1 MFFMYYKSFLLKSNL
16 NMAEKKKN
24 TNSNSNN
31 INLKFLINAQY
42 LKDLSFENPQA
53 PDSLRNVKSNPS
65 FKIDADVKSKE
76 LPDHGKNIYEVELS
90 IKCETK
96 SEEVTLF
103 LVEGVYN
110 GIFTIEN
117 ASDEILDKILLI
129 ECPKFLF
136 PFLRSIIANCTR
148 EAGFPPLMIAP
159 LDFIGMYENKKK

>member
-1 MFFMYYKSFLLKSNL
+1 
-16 NMAEKKKN
+16 MAEKKKN
-24 TNSNSNN
+24 SNSNSNN
-31 INLKFLINAQY
+31 TNLKFLINAQF
-42 LKDLSFENPQA
+42 LKDLSFENPKA

-76 LPDHGKNIYEVELS
+76 LKEHGENIFEVELS

-96 SEEVTLF
+96 SEETTLF

-117 ASDEILDKILLI
+117 ASEEILDKILLI

>member
-1 MFFMYYKSFLLKSNL
+1 MYYKSLYLKSNL

-24 TNSNSNN
+24 SNSNSNN
-31 INLKFLINAQY
+31 TNLKFLINAQF
-42 LKDLSFENPQA
+42 LKDLSFENPKA

-76 LPDHGKNIYEVELS
+76 LKEHGENIFEVELS

-96 SEEVTLF
+96 SEETTLF

-117 ASDEILDKILLI
+117 ASEEILDKILLI

>member
-1 MFFMYYKSFLLKSNL
+1 
-16 NMAEKKKN
+16 MAEKKK
-24 TNSNSNN
+24 NSNSNN
-31 INLKFLINAQY
+31 INLKFIINAQF
-42 LKDLSFENPQA
+42 LKDLSFENPNA
-53 PDSLRNVKSNPS
+53 PNSLRNVAGNPK

-76 LPDHGKNIYEVELS
+76 LPDHGKNIYEVELA

-96 SEEVTLF
+96 SEENILF

-117 ASDEILDKILLI
+117 ANNDILEKILLI

-159 LDFIGMYENKKK
+159 LDFVGMYEKKKK

>member
-1 MFFMYYKSFLLKSNL
+1 
-16 NMAEKKKN
+16 MAEKKKN
-24 TNSNSNN
+24 SNSNSNN
-31 INLKFLINAQY
+31 LNLKFIINAQF

-53 PDSLRNVKSNPS
+53 PDSLRNLKGNPT
-65 FKIDADVKSKE
+65 FNIDADVRSKE
-76 LPDHGKNIYEVELS
+76 LKDHGENIYEVELS

-96 SEEVTLF
+96 SENKVLF
-103 LVEGVYN
+103 LVESVYS

-117 ASDEILDKILLI
+117 ANDEILEKILLI

-159 LDFIGMYENKKK
+159 LDFIGMYEKKKETSKK

>member
-1 MFFMYYKSFLLKSNL
+1 
-16 NMAEKKKN
+16 MAEKKK
-24 TNSNSNN
+24 NSNSNN

-42 LKDLSFENPQA
+42 LKDLSFENPKA
-53 PDSLRNVKSNPS
+53 PDSLRNVKSNPT

-96 SEEVTLF
+96 SENNVLF
-103 LVEGVYN
+103 LVEGVYS

-117 ASDEILDKILLI
+117 ANEEILDKILLI

-136 PFLRSIIANCTR
+136 PFIRSIIANCTR

>member
-1 MFFMYYKSFLLKSNL
+1 
-16 NMAEKKKN
+16 MAEKKKN
-24 TNSNSNN
+24 SNSNSNN
-31 INLKFLINAQY
+31 TNLKFLINAQF

-76 LPDHGKNIYEVELS
+76 LKEHGENIFEVELS

-96 SEEVTLF
+96 SEETILF

-117 ASDEILDKILLI
+117 ASEEILDKILLI

-136 PFLRSIIANCTR
+136 PSEINNCQLYERGWVSSIDDCSIR
-148 EAGFPPLMIAP
+148 F
-159 LDFIGMYENKKK
+159 YWHV

>member
-1 MFFMYYKSFLLKSNL
+1 
-16 NMAEKKKN
+16 MAEKKKN
-24 TNSNSNN
+24 SNSNSNN
-31 INLKFLINAQY
+31 TNLKFLINAQF

-76 LPDHGKNIYEVELS
+76 LKNHGANIFEVELA

-96 SEEVTLF
+96 SEDTTLF
-103 LVEGVYN
+103 LVEGIYN

-117 ASDEILDKILLI
+117 ASAEILDKILLI